1 MQLLHIIIYIN
12 RAVKVS
18 SALTRIARFNRDCA
32 LPVANRLMTC
42 QARQLMVVFKSDKPV
57 ACRLNMIGFYLLVQS
72 ITFNRLV
79 SN

>member
-1 MQLLHIIIYIN
+1 
-12 RAVKVS
+12 VS
-18 SALTRIARFNRDCA
+18 
-32 LPVANRLMTC
+32 NRLMTC

-79 SN
+79 SS